1 VLVLKYLPN
10 GNLLAEPSGPDDFES
25 LFKLRWKVLRKPWG
39 LPEGSEQDE
48 LEEFSA
54 HRMIVG
60 SGNTGEVLACG
71 RIQQARLNCA
81 QIRYMA
87 VLEEFRGA
95 GLGAIVLS
103 SLEDFALNLG
113 LTEVFLNA
121 REPAVSFY
129 LRCGYQMEEEIESY
143 LGIRHF
149 RMCKLLVQ
157 HVA

>member
-10 GNLLAEPSGPDDFES
+10 GNLLAEPSGPEDFEF
-25 LFKLRWKVLRKPWG
+25 LYLLRWKVLRKPWG
-39 LPEGSEQDE
+39 QSKGSELDE
-48 LEEFSA
+48 MEASSI

-60 SGNTGEVLACG
+60 SGNNQQVLACG
-71 RIQQARLNCA
+71 RMQEAGARIA

-87 VLEEFRGA
+87 VQEEFRGS
-95 GLGAIVLS
+95 GLGSIVLS
-103 SLEDFALNLG
+103 SLEDAALNLG
-113 LTEVFLNA
+113 LVEVFLNA

-129 LRCGYQMEEEIESY
+129 LRCGYQMEEEIDSF

-149 RMCKLLVQ
+149 RMRKLLGQ